1 MIFKSI
7 LKGLIGIFA
16 LLAVYFG
23 FLSFL
28 SGWDY
33 TKSQFG
39 NFWYYILPL
48 SLGFGIQITLYSYL
62 KSKIKEKSA
71 GKVLAVSGTVSTAA
85 MISCCAHYLVNILPF
100 IAAAGVVS
108 FIANYQIQFFWVG
121 IFFNLA
127 GIIFIIN
134 KIRKIL

>member
-23 FLSFL
+23 FLSIL

-62 KSKIKEKSA
+62 KSKIKEKTT